1 MRASGVVI
9 TGYGCLTASGAD
21 AAITWEAVLAGESG
35 IRQAETWDS
44 SGWPYRLAGEIK
56 EYSPRDLIE
65 DRKLLKFITRQ
76 DVIGLN
82 AVTQAVAHSRIIEHR
97 NGLADPTSF
106 NDRTGVFVGSPATKY
121 RSQHDYL
128 VPLAKTEGD
137 PRTFGTHAME
147 DVHPMWLLRA
157 LPNNV
162 LAYAGI
168 QYGFKGANANV
179 TAHGISG
186 SQAIAEACRYLRDG
200 AIDRAIVVG
209 YDSASELE
217 ALPYYASVGL
227 LSSRGLKPFDRSRD
241 GTVLGEGAGALF
253 LETRDEAERRSAT
266 IYGEVL
272 GSSVVSEAEGVL
284 SVREDGAGVS
294 QAIRSALEDS
304 EKSADE
310 IGMISAHA
318 NGTRVSDASEARA
331 FIDVFGASSIPVPG
345 FKWSL
350 GHTIA
355 ASGVIESILTLL
367 CLADGRVPGIPT
379 LEELAPDCEGVSA
392 SAVEQKPRSSVGI
405 VVSRAFA
412 GLNSCIVLSTNG

>member
-1 MRASGVVI
+1 VRASGVVI
-9 TGYGCLTASGAD
+9 TGFGCLTASGAD
-21 AAITWEAVLAGESG
+21 TEATWRAVLAGESG

-56 EYSPRDLIE
+56 AYRPRELVA

-82 AVTQAVAHSRIIEHR
+82 AVTQAVAHSKIIEHR
-97 NGLADPTSF
+97 DGLADPTSF

-128 VPLAKTEGD
+128 TPLAKAEGD
-137 PRTFGTHAME
+137 AREFGAHAME

-227 LSSRGLKPFDRSRD
+227 LSSRGLRPFDRNRD

-253 LETRDEAERRSAT
+253 LESRDEAERRGAK

-294 QAIRSALEDS
+294 RAIRLALEDS
-304 EKSADE
+304 GKSPDE

-331 FIDVFGASSIPVPG
+331 FVDVFGASAIPVTG

-355 ASGVIESILTLL
+355 ASGVIESILALL
-367 CLADGRVPGIPT
+367 CLAEGRVPGIPT
-379 LEELAPDCEGVSA
+379 LDELSPDCEGVKVSA
-392 SAVEQKPRSSVGI
+392 AEQKPRSSVGI

>member
-1 MRASGVVI
+1 MASGVVI

-21 AAITWEAVLAGESG
+21 TEATWRAVLAGESG

-56 EYSPRDLIE
+56 AYSPRELVA

-82 AVTQAVAHSRIIEHR
+82 AVTQAVAHSKIIEHR
-97 NGLADPTSF
+97 DGLADPTFF

-128 VPLAKTEGD
+128 SPLAKAEGD
-137 PRTFGTHAME
+137 PWEFGARAME

-227 LSSRGLKPFDRSRD
+227 LSSRGLRPFDRNRD

-253 LETRDEAERRSAT
+253 VESRDEAERRGAK

-294 QAIRSALEDS
+294 RAIRLALEDS
-304 EKSADE
+304 GKRPDE

-331 FIDVFGASSIPVPG
+331 FVDVFGASAIPVTG

-379 LEELAPDCEGVSA
+379 LEELSPDCEGVNVSA
-392 SAVEQKPRSSVGI
+392 AEQKPRSSVGI

-412 GLNSCIVLSTNG
+412 GLNSCIVLSTND